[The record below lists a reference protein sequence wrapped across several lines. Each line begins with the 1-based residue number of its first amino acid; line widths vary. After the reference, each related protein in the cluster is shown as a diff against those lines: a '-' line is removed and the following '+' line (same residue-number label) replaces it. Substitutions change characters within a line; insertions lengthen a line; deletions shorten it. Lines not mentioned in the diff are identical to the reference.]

1 MKGITMLAAL
11 AALTATHASAQP
23 SLAEVCQ
30 DADMPTRAEYD
41 DDPTAYADN
50 FCALAMYAP
59 NRAARQ
65 FDSMVSL
72 VRAHNNPNRHYWDR
86 RYEPTAEYLQLLR
99 PWMAERNMRVV
110 RVPPAT
116 TTTTIPLN
124 PWWVPVVVARAGGDG
139 LRQLPDHH
147 YFWLPYLWLGQS
159 HLNIGRTKIYAV
171 MFMSHAV
178 LRAGRYR
185 PLSGLDA
192 FFALITRSGDI
203 ERINF
208 MSADVYW
215 HWINDR
221 RNDVDGRDEPNGY
234 NVTRTVHAALDCLG
248 RDGAIANAINLIGA
262 GDYPR
267 NTHYSCEVPAE

>member
-1 MKGITMLAAL
+1 MRIAVATLL
-11 AALTATHASAQP
+11 AALTATPASAQP

-30 DADMPTRAEYD
+30 DADMPTRAEYHGN
-41 DDPTAYADN
+41 PTAYADN

-99 PWMAERNMRVV
+99 PWMAEGNLRVV
-110 RVPPAT
+110 RYHPEHGV
-116 TTTTIPLN
+116 LGGGYLS
-124 PWWVPVVVARAGGDG
+124 VPVVAAGVEHSNAN
-139 LRQLPDHH
+139 P
-147 YFWLPYLWLGQS
+147 WMW
-159 HLNIGRTKIYAV
+159 IGRQQAGPNRHRYAV
-171 MFMSHAV
+171 MFMSYISLIA
-178 LRAGRYR
+178 RRYDQIV
-185 PLSGLDA
+185 GLDA
-192 FFALITRSGDI
+192 LFALITRSGDI

-208 MSADVYW
+208 MSSDVYW

-221 RNDVDGRDEPNGY
+221 RNEVDGRGEPDSN

-248 RDGAIANAINLIGA
+248 RDGAIASAITQITTNAQNV
-262 GDYPR
+262 
-267 NTHYSCEVPAE
+267 HFSCEMLAE